1 MFTKKALP
9 LIFAAALL
17 LGACQAVPAVQ
28 PAPSGERGST
38 ITVEGAGQVNL
49 EPNIV
54 RITIGVE
61 TSSTDVQQAVT
72 ENNQRTQAV
81 ISTLEDSGIAAEDI
95 QTENFNVRQ
104 QNQNQQP
111 LPEAEMT
118 AEEMPAPT
126 FVVTNTVRVTLRE
139 IDRVGSVLNEVI
151 SSGANTIY
159 GIQFDATGKES
170 ANKQALELAVE
181 DARTRAETIAAAA
194 GVELGDVVQ
203 VETFGGGPVVA
214 MERAETEEAMAAVPI
229 ASGQLTLEVTVRVSY
244 AIR

>member
-1 MFTKKALP
+1 MFTKKAFP
-9 LIFAAALL
+9 LLIAAALL
-17 LGACQAVPAVQ
+17 LGACQAAPAVQ

-38 ITVEGAGQVNL
+38 ITVEGAGQVIL

-72 ENNQRTQAV
+72 ENNERTQAV

-111 LPEAEMT
+111 LPEAEM
-118 AEEMPAPT
+118 AVEEMPAPT

-139 IDRVGSVLNEVI
+139 IDRVGSLLNEVI

-170 ANKQALELAVE
+170 ANQQALELAVE

-203 VETFGGGPVVA
+203 LETFGGGPVVA
-214 MERAETEEAMAAVPI
+214 MERAEAEEAMAAVPI